1 MLKARKTWK
10 TYYWLQFLCKDTTDI
25 VILNNDC
32 NSNGALLKTFC
43 MNNQLYIA
51 STIWLSEWKQTYM
64 AVIKKYTHIAVIKKW
79 KLVSVLSQRNIWNI
93 VKPDIDLDSDH
104 CILMTSLYT
113 PITHKAHRKL
123 VSIGNN
129 YKIQKPKDLSWI
141 RCWKPFTK
149 L

>member
-1 MLKARKTWK
+1 MKNLLLIAISVQRHYWHC
-10 TYYWLQFLCKDTTDI
+10 YSQQWLQQQWCSPEN
-25 VILNNDC
+25 ILYEQPTVHSLN
-32 NSNGALLKTFC
+32 
-43 MNNQLYIA
+43 I
-51 STIWLSEWKQTYM
+51 IWLSEWKQTYM

-79 KLVSVLSQRNIWNI
+79 KLVTVLSQRNIWNI